1 MRPKIEKELEK
12 LQQIGVLSPVTWSEW
27 ATPIVAVQ
35 KPDGGV
41 RLCGDYKVTV
51 NPEIQVERY
60 PLPRIEDIFATMNGG
75 SVFSKIDLKLA
86 YLQMEVE
93 DECRKLLTINTH
105 KGLYQFNRLPF
116 GVASA
121 PAIWQRT
128 MEQVLQGIPHTQC
141 MLDGILVAGG
151 QDHLEIVEMVLQ
163 RLNKYGLKANLKK
176 CEFLKDSLEFC
187 GHKIDKDGL
196 HKMKT
201 KTEAVMSAPQ
211 PENVSQLR
219 AFLRLVNYYHKFL
232 PNLATKL
239 QALYHLLKKGV
250 QWLWTD
256 EADKAFKTAKRM
268 VT

>member
-1 MRPKIEKELEK
+1 
-12 LQQIGVLSPVTWSEW
+12 
-27 ATPIVAVQ
+27 
-35 KPDGGV
+35 
-41 RLCGDYKVTV
+41 
-51 NPEIQVERY
+51 
-60 PLPRIEDIFATMNGG
+60 MNGG

-141 MLDGILVAGG
+141 MLDDILVAGG

-163 RLNKYGLKANLKK
+163 RLNKYGLKANLMK

-201 KTEAVMSAPQ
+201 KTEAVMSAPR

-219 AFLRLVNYYHKFL
+219 AFLGLVNYYHKFL

-239 QALYHLLKKGV
+239 QALYHLLKYSGYGRTRLTRPSTQQNGWSLQIKSLHTSK
-250 QWLWTD
+250 QM
-256 EADKAFKTAKRM
+256 FP
-268 VT
+268 

>member
-12 LQQIGVLSPVTWSEW
+12 LQQIGVLSPVTWNEW

-60 PLPRIEDIFATMNGG
+60 PLPQIEDIFATMNGG

-128 MEQVLQGIPHTQC
+128 LEQVLQGIPHTQC
-141 MLDGILVAGG
+141 MLDDILVAGG

-176 CEFLKDSLEFC
+176 CEFLKDSFEFC

-201 KTEAVMSAPQ
+201 MQDGSSHVSSSA
-211 PENVSQLR
+211 
-219 AFLRLVNYYHKFL
+219 
-232 PNLATKL
+232 
-239 QALYHLLKKGV
+239 
-250 QWLWTD
+250 
-256 EADKAFKTAKRM
+256 
-268 VT
+268 